1 MIIADLSIV
10 HNRLIYLRLI
20 KHEILETYRTYKN
33 LLKNIISLYD
43 EKQIKEAI
51 NSISMVGTS
60 VFCPT
65 TGLNGQILR
74 ALEYGTSTNKSY
86 HIISYSARKILKE
99 VRGYEYVI

>member
-1 MIIADLSIV
+1 MIIANLNIV

-20 KHEILETYRTYKN
+20 KHEIKETFKSYKQ
-33 LLKNIISLYD
+33 LLKGITTLFTD
-43 EKQIKEAI
+43 EQIQEAI

-74 ALEYGTSTNKSY
+74 ALEYGTNNNKSY
-86 HIISYSARKILKE
+86 HIISYSTRKVLKE
-99 VRGYEYVI
+99 VKGYEYVI